1 MFESLD
7 TSIVQSQKKGVMD
20 QVIYGVVMFCSICL
34 LGLIM
39 LFVYKKRHSF
49 KDIIITKTAVA
60 KSNSYKSNV
69 GCKLEIFLC
78 FTYTCFIKKQKE
90 LRILNSLKTHII
102 MKKIIW
108 NKNPLPKIK
117 LCKCIWI
124 SMSNKISMQ
133 LHCLN

>member
-1 MFESLD
+1 MKLRLCCEFVISMFICNRVLLYYGICCHCYFIYLLILIMFESVD
-7 TSIVQSQKKGVMD
+7 TSIVQSQRKGVMD

-69 GCKLEIFLC
+69 GCKLDIFFVL
-78 FTYTCFIKKQKE
+78 
-90 LRILNSLKTHII
+90 
-102 MKKIIW
+102 
-108 NKNPLPKIK
+108 
-117 LCKCIWI
+117 
-124 SMSNKISMQ
+124 
-133 LHCLN
+133 

>member
-1 MFESLD
+1 MLASEVYCIMAFVVIAISYHAITNYLLILIVFESLD

-69 GCKLEIFLC
+69 GCKLDIFLC
-78 FTYTCFIKKQKE
+78 FIRDCQAIH
-90 LRILNSLKTHII
+90 IHVSLKS
-102 MKKIIW
+102 KKNW
-108 NKNPLPKIK
+108 GF
-117 LCKCIWI
+117 
-124 SMSNKISMQ
+124 
-133 LHCLN
+133 